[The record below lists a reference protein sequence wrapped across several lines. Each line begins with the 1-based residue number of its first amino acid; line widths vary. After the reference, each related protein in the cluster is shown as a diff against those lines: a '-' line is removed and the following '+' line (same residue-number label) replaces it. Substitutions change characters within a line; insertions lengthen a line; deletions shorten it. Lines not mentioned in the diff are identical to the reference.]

1 MGSQMEGLFQNLGTY
16 SEIPGTTIQEG
27 VSDFIFHS
35 ATVLNAFAIEK
46 EREVVL
52 EELKL
57 NRLEALVD
65 FLHNLILDEEQA
77 LTSVDESNNQVE
89 LKLTGSTENGLEP
102 QNQVEKSPEKESE
115 KIEKLVND
123 SKQSGLNDE
132 KFDKFSKMVMV
143 GIPKQAVLNK
153 MAIENFTAE
162 EIEKFSSVH

>member
-1 MGSQMEGLFQNLGTY
+1 M
-16 SEIPGTTIQEG
+16 
-27 VSDFIFHS
+27 
-35 ATVLNAFAIEK
+35 
-46 EREVVL
+46 
-52 EELKL
+52 
-57 NRLEALVD
+57 
-65 FLHNLILDEEQA
+65 
-77 LTSVDESNNQVE
+77 
-89 LKLTGSTENGLEP
+89 KLTRSTENGLEP